1 MNIKN
6 ILHPQNNDANPFE
19 FALLPIGLVFLIA
32 AIAKGFHIQF
42 DLLHAILTGYLI
54 HLQRESV
61 VKVVE
66 PLVMQIFPDKTEN
79 KGGEPIDAS
88 QDQADTKSEN
98 N

>member
-6 ILHPQNNDANPFE
+6 VFHPQNNDANPFE
-19 FALLPIGLVFLIA
+19 FALLPIILVFLIA

-54 HLQRESV
+54 HLQRDVV

-66 PLVMQIFPDKTEN
+66 PFVLQIFPVKNETKEDNKTTANEN
-79 KGGEPIDAS
+79 EAYDRTPK
-88 QDQADTKSEN
+88 N
-98 N
+98 